1 MKYPFTPEVLDA
13 LPEPLAELFR
23 QLEIDLLEEICSR
36 LRIADNINEVS
47 VEAIRALRSHG
58 VSMAEIKKAVQ
69 KTVGIGQ
76 DELNKLLDDVV
87 ERNQRYYNELINIA
101 KVTQPR
107 TIVDNS
113 VIDAIKAQT
122 LEEFTNITQS
132 MGFQVTQGARKVLLP
147 FGKEYQWA
155 LDSAVLKID
164 SGAYS
169 YSTAIPAAVKELAD
183 SGLKIVNYESG
194 HADHVDVAVRRA
206 VMTGI
211 GQLCAQYTEQSAKRL
226 GTQYYEISAHR
237 GARDTGI
244 KWQNHKSWQGRV
256 YSVQTA
262 DKYPNI
268 YEVCGLGLVD
278 GLEGANCRH
287 IRFPFIDGVSE
298 RTYTDEQ
305 LENIDPP
312 PFEYQGKTYTA
323 YEATQQQ
330 RKIERT
336 MRKLKREQAAYKA
349 AGLTEEATATG
360 ARMRRLSKEYTQFS
374 KAANLPEQR
383 DRMKV
388 EYVDNQARQKAD
400 ALIAAR
406 ELERPIKQAIIN
418 KEYPTQIN
426 AEKQARHMPATA
438 RTGASVVTIS
448 AEELQRIVNSTAGTG
463 KLLFNKN
470 KLWKNQEIVYAG
482 KTIGYTINKNG
493 EIKEARSLKL
503 HYSNTGIH
511 AIPYS
516 RWWTK

>member
-87 ERNQRYYNELINIA
+87 ERNQRYYNELIDIA

-169 YSTAIPAAVKELAD
+169 YSTAITAAVKELAD

-268 YEVCGLGLVD
+268 YEECGLGLVD

-388 EYVDNQARQKAD
+388 VPVKDPKQEWKSPSTSAIMAPGGATRVFVKNSELKNGLPISGEANTIVDKTD
-400 ALIAAR
+400 DSG
-406 ELERPIKQAIIN
+406 K
-418 KEYPTQIN
+418 
-426 AEKQARHMPATA
+426 
-438 RTGASVVTIS
+438 V
-448 AEELQRIVNSTAGTG
+448 LQRRIYGADG
-463 KLLFNKN
+463 KAKIDYDTSDHKRPDVHPMGAHKHVFD
-470 KLWKNQEIVYAG
+470 
-482 KTIGYTINKNG
+482 
-493 EIKEARSLKL
+493 
-503 HYSNTGIH
+503 
-511 AIPYS
+511 YS
-516 RWWTK
+516 RKRSRGVAEMLSEQDLEQNRDIIKRGVNYSDIK